1 MLLTPGVYNSA
12 YFEHTYLA
20 RQMGIE
26 LVEGRDLVI
35 HDNVVYMRTTA
46 GLKRVDVIYRRVDDD
61 FIDPLAFRSD
71 SILGVAGLFNAYR
84 AGNVTLA
91 NAFGTGVAD
100 DKAVYAY
107 VPAIIRYYLG
117 EEPILNNVE
126 TFLHDRPRAAPA
138 CCENLDKLVVK
149 AVGESGGYG
158 MLIGR
163 IAAPSSG
170 TNSASDRSQPA
181 QLHRAADARFLPR
194 RLLDGERDRAA
205 PRGSAALHSVWRQG
219 AHRSGRADPGGPAP
233 RVPGGELVPGRRQQ
247 GYLGSLANRIDLG
260 AYAFSRS
267 RQPLL
272 DEPLPR
278 ARRAHGAHA
287 GREHGPDAG
296 QVQHQRRRTLEASAG
311 GVGESAGRRSW
322 ENDYYRLVHSL
333 TFDRIFPRP

>member
-91 NAFGTGVAD
+91 NAFGTGIAD

-126 TFLHDRPRAAPA
+126 TYLMTDPKQRKY
-138 CCENLDKLVVK
+138 CCREPGQ
-149 AVGESGGYG
+149 AGGESGGG
-158 MLIGR
+158 VGR
-163 IAAPSSG
+163 LWNADRTPQQRRTAG
-170 TNSASDRSQPA
+170 GVQACDRSQPA
-181 QLHRAADARFLPR
+181 QLYRPADARFLPR
-194 RLLDGERDRAA
+194 RLFDGERNRAA
-205 PRGSAALHSVWRQG
+205 ARGSAALYPV
-219 AHRSGRADPGGPAP
+219 
-233 RVPGGELVPGRRQQ
+233 RR
-247 GYLGSLANRIDLG
+247 
-260 AYAFSRS
+260 
-267 RQPLL
+267 
-272 DEPLPR
+272 
-278 ARRAHGAHA
+278 
-287 GREHGPDAG
+287 
-296 QVQHQRRRTLEASAG
+296 
-311 GVGESAGRRSW
+311 
-322 ENDYYRLVHSL
+322 
-333 TFDRIFPRP
+333 